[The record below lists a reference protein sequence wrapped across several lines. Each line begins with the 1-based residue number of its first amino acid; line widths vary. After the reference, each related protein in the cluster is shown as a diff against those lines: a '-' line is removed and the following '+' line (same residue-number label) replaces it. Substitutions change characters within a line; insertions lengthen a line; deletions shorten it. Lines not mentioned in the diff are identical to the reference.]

1 MAPRLRAAVVRFPE
15 AGVLTVVVLA
25 ALLLRGSSPSGIY
38 LLGLIPGSLLALDA
52 VAIVLIYRSSR
63 VINVA
68 QISLAVL
75 ASTLFASMV
84 TYEPL
89 ARWTRDFCGSSC
101 LQRTPG
107 WFDSL
112 NYAVSALAAVGLAT
126 GLSWLVYQL
135 VIRPLESAPRLVG
148 TVATVFCVSVF
159 GVAAQK
165 LPDLLSSNA
174 QKQAQVAVGAP
185 APPFDAT
192 LHLGGVRFSSAAILT
207 VLVMVTTVPLLAVW
221 LRRSAAGVAIRAS
234 AEAPAAM
241 AAVGIDVRRVT
252 SRVWLLAGLLAGIT
266 GVLSTMGS
274 APAPAG
280 VAIDAPV
287 LVRVLA
293 AAVIAR
299 FVSLP
304 LAATTAAVIGVL
316 DAVVGYTH
324 GSTQLVDILLFVI
337 VGATLLLQRSGPSR
351 LDLAQAGAWRTA
363 VEVRPTPQ
371 MLRVLPTV
379 RSARRTASVVAAV
392 VLLGAPWLLSPSQTT
407 LASFALLATLVF
419 LSLLVLTGWAG
430 QISLGQLAFAAVGAW
445 VTAVTGLPALVA
457 VPLAMLAGAAVAVVV
472 GVPALKLRGLQ
483 LAIVTLAF
491 NLATATYL
499 LSSRYLGRAL
509 PDKLGRPRG
518 LGLQLDDERTFFYVA
533 LVIVALVFVG
543 VVGLRRS
550 ALARELLATRDNEV
564 GARALGVSPVRV
576 RLTAFAISGAIAA
589 LAGALIAYQQHAV
602 NPDTFSPDQSLL
614 LFLYAV
620 IGGLGAPSAALVAG
634 AYYSLVTVFGLP
646 VQVTQLLTGVGGLTL
661 LLLSRGGLA
670 HALYGVR
677 DAWLRSVARRHRID
691 VPSLGR
697 TAAAGDEQP
706 LAITP
711 KTRPGGGTVYVVP
724 RYRLDGQYGVAAPV
738 TAVPQES
745 VRG

>member
-1 MAPRLRAAVVRFPE
+1 MAPRLRAAVTRFPE
-15 AGVLTVVVLA
+15 AGVLTLVLLVTVLVHGHA
-25 ALLLRGSSPSGIY
+25 PGGVY
-38 LLGLIPGSLLALDA
+38 VLGLIPGSIIALDA
-52 VAIVLIYRSSR
+52 VAVVLIYRSSR

-75 ASTLFASMV
+75 ASTIFASMV

-89 ARWTRDFCGSSC
+89 ARWTRDMCGNSC
-101 LQRTPG
+101 MRRTPE
-107 WFDSL
+107 WFHSL
-112 NYAVSALAAVGLAT
+112 NYALSAVLALGVAT
-126 GLSWLVYQL
+126 GLSWLVYQF

-148 TVATVFCVSVF
+148 TVATIFCVSVF

-165 LPDLLSSNA
+165 VPDLLSSDS

-207 VLVMVTTVPLLAVW
+207 VLVTVTAVPLLAWW

-234 AEAPAAM
+234 SESPQAM

-252 SRVWLLAGLLAGIT
+252 SRVWLLAGLLAGLS

-274 APAPAG
+274 APPPAG
-280 VAIDAPV
+280 LSIDAPV
-287 LVRVLA
+287 LVRILA

-304 LAATTAAVIGVL
+304 LAAFTAIVLGVL
-316 DAVVGYTH
+316 DSVIGYTH
-324 GSTQLVDILLFVI
+324 GSTQLVDIALFAI
-337 VGATLLLQRSGPSR
+337 VGVTLLLQQSGPVR

-363 VEVRPTPQ
+363 VEIRPTPRV
-371 MLRVLPTV
+371 LRALPTV
-379 RSARRTASVVAAV
+379 RSWRRTSAFAAAV
-392 VLLGAPWLLSPSQTT
+392 VLLGAPWVLSPSQTT
-407 LASFALLATLVF
+407 LASFALIATLVF

-445 VTAVTGLPALVA
+445 VTAVTGLPVLVA

-472 GVPALKLRGLQ
+472 GIPALKLRGLQ

-491 NLATATYL
+491 NLATTTYL
-499 LSSRYLGRAL
+499 LSSRYLGRSL
-509 PDKLGRPRG
+509 PAKIGRPRG
-518 LGLQLDDERTFFYVA
+518 LGLQLDDERTFFYVVVVV
-533 LVIVALVFVG
+533 LALVFAG

-550 ALARELLATRDNEV
+550 ALARELLATRDNEL
-564 GARALGVSPVRV
+564 GARAFGVSPVRV
-576 RLTAFAISGAIAA
+576 RLTAFAMSGAVAA
-589 LAGALIAYQQHAV
+589 LAGSLIAYQQHAV
-602 NPDTFSPDQSLL
+602 NVDTFSPDQSLL

-620 IGGLGAPSAALVAG
+620 IGGLGAPSAALIAG
-634 AYYSLVTVFGLP
+634 VYFSVVTVFGLP
-646 VQVTQLLTGVGGLTL
+646 VQVTQLLTGVGGLVL

-670 HALYGVR
+670 HAAYAVR
-677 DAWLRSVARRHRID
+677 DAWLRSVARRHRIE
-691 VPSLGR
+691 VPSLGE
-697 TAAAGDEQP
+697 TDVGDGERK
-706 LAITP
+706 LAIAP
-711 KTRPGGGTVYVVP
+711 KTRPGGGSVYVVP
-724 RYRLDGQYGVAAPV
+724 RYRLDGQYGINAPV
-738 TAVPQES
+738 PSGAQEP